1 MFDEGLAQRAA
12 HNLEK
17 VRKKKPL
24 IHSITNYVA
33 MNYTANALLACGA
46 SAVMAHGDEE
56 VEEMVSLADA
66 LVLNLGTLTQARV
79 ETMIKAGK
87 RANEKSIPVILD
99 PVGSGATTLRTKAAK
114 RLIQDLS
121 IRVVRGNPSEILSLS
136 REGSASKGVES
147 LHLVDEAVEG
157 GLKLAKSCALTVAV
171 TGKVD
176 FVTDG
181 TRTCRV
187 HNGHDMMKYVTGA
200 GCAATSLIAAF
211 VSVDP
216 DPFEAT
222 ATALSC
228 FGLAGEQAAE
238 DQGGPGTFQIQ
249 LLDALYTM
257 DAKKL
262 KGGARIELPGR

>member
-87 RANEKSIPVILD
+87 RANEKSIPVILAAQARRPCAPRPQKD
-99 PVGSGATTLRTKAAK
+99 SSRIYPSGSYGATHPKF
-114 RLIQDLS
+114 S
-121 IRVVRGNPSEILSLS
+121 P
-136 REGSASKGVES
+136 
-147 LHLVDEAVEG
+147 
-157 GLKLAKSCALTVAV
+157 
-171 TGKVD
+171 
-176 FVTDG
+176 
-181 TRTCRV
+181 
-187 HNGHDMMKYVTGA
+187 
-200 GCAATSLIAAF
+200 
-211 VSVDP
+211 
-216 DPFEAT
+216 
-222 ATALSC
+222 
-228 FGLAGEQAAE
+228 
-238 DQGGPGTFQIQ
+238 
-249 LLDALYTM
+249 
-257 DAKKL
+257 
-262 KGGARIELPGR
+262 